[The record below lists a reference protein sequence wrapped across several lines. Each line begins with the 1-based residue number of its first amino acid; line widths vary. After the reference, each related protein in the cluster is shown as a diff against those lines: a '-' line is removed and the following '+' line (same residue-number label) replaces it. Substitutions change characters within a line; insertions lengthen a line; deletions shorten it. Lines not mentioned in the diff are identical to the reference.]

1 MLLFYRNESLGA
13 YPASGAEVNTFWPR
27 NSSSQTQF
35 FTSNDCLCVQL
46 VIKGILRPSFTN
58 ITSLILLIVLKSS
71 TWVSETG
78 RAIFCWIKQ
87 GCKFKEDSLLQRLIG
102 LQINVNN
109 LLQRSL
115 PGSTLKVEMCFNS
128 AWKLKQNCHL
138 DIPHFHVIVWQIFP
152 HSVFL
157 LKKISHLYFR
167 IF

>member
-1 MLLFYRNESLGA
+1 MLLFYRKESLAA
-13 YPASGAEVNTFWPR
+13 YPATGAEVNTFWPL
-27 NSSSQTQF
+27 NSFSQTQF
-35 FTSNDCLCVQL
+35 FISNNCSMCPASHQRDSQAFFHQHHKFNSFNCAQ
-46 VIKGILRPSFTN
+46 VIYMGLWNRT
-58 ITSLILLIVLKSS
+58 
-71 TWVSETG
+71 
-78 RAIFCWIKQ
+78 IFCWIKQ

-138 DIPHFHVIVWQIFP
+138 DIPHFHVVVWQIFP
-152 HSVFL
+152 HSVFS